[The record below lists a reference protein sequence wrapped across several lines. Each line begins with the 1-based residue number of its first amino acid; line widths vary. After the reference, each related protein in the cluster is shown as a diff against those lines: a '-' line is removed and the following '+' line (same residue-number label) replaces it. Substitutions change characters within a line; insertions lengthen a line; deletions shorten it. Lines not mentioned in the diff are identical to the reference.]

1 MTDFNNILGKAKELE
16 EKMRE
21 SQKKIKQIQADGSSG
36 GDKVRITLNGDGEI
50 IKIFIADDLLK
61 DSKNI
66 LEDLIIAAHN
76 NAKENLKE
84 KTSSEISKITG
95 QFGIP
100 GFKWPF

>member
-21 SQKKIKQIQADGSSG
+21 RQKKIKQIQADGSSG

-50 IKIFIADDLLK
+50 IKIFIADDLMK
-61 DSKNI
+61 DNKNI
-66 LEDLIIAAHN
+66 LEDLIVAAHN
-76 NAKENLKE
+76 NAKANLKD
-84 KTSSEISKITG
+84 KTSDEISKMTG
-95 QFGIP
+95 QFGVP

>member
-50 IKIFIADDLLK
+50 IKIFIADDLMK
-61 DSKNI
+61 DNKNI
-66 LEDLIIAAHN
+66 LEDLIVAAHN
-76 NAKENLKE
+76 NAKANLKD
-84 KTSSEISKITG
+84 KTSDEISKMTG
-95 QFGIP
+95 QFGVP

>member
-1 MTDFNNILGKAKELE
+1 MTDFNNILGKAKDLE

-50 IKIFIADDLLK
+50 IKIFIADDLMK
-61 DSKNI
+61 DNKNI
-66 LEDLIIAAHN
+66 LEDLIVAAHN
-76 NAKENLKE
+76 NAKANLKD
-84 KTSSEISKITG
+84 KTSDEISKMTG
-95 QFGIP
+95 QFGVP

>member
-50 IKIFIADDLLK
+50 IKIFIADDLMK
-61 DSKNI
+61 DNKNI
-66 LEDLIIAAHN
+66 LEDLIVAAHN
-76 NAKENLKE
+76 NAKAKLKD
-84 KTSSEISKITG
+84 KTSDEISKMTG
-95 QFGIP
+95 QFGVP

>member
-61 DSKNI
+61 DNKNI
-66 LEDLIIAAHN
+66 LEDLIVAAHN
-76 NAKENLKE
+76 NAKANLKD
-84 KTSSEISKITG
+84 KTSDEISKMTG
-95 QFGIP
+95 QFGVP